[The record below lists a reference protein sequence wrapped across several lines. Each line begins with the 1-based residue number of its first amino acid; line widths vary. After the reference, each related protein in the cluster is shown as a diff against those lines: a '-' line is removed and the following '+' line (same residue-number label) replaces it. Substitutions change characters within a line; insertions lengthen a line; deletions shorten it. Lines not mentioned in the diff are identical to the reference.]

1 MQQVINSQEGTREPG
16 AKSGIVQGAGQ
27 QVTQG
32 RVMEE
37 MKQDDQDSSGSE
49 RQLESQGAAFSS
61 FPRGGRQVCERQG
74 GLPHIT
80 EEAKPGQA
88 FLSLDPACPAP

>member
-1 MQQVINSQEGTREPG
+1 MPGPLLQPAPAGPVRNPPHPMQQVINSQEGTREPG

-32 RVMEE
+32 RVMAE

-49 RQLESQGAAFSS
+49 LQLESQGAAFSS
-61 FPRGGRQVCERQG
+61 ISQRRTP
-74 GLPHIT
+74 GL
-80 EEAKPGQA
+80 
-88 FLSLDPACPAP
+88 